1 MEPLFHALIWEAE
14 RGELGVELWLWLE
27 EGLTGAS
34 MAFGRAT
41 VTSVLPPG
49 LTSLW
54 QTQLQV
60 WQNPQNG
67 SFSWPPAKLLTD
79 FQTCAAGLAIWAR
92 GTLCDGPHRE
102 GPSCPYCRH
111 LRVLAKSRPHFHT
124 RPLHLGLFST

>member
-27 EGLTGAS
+27 DGLTGAS

-54 QTQLQV
+54 Q
-60 WQNPQNG
+60 NSAP
-67 SFSWPPAKLLTD
+67 
-79 FQTCAAGLAIWAR
+79 GLAEPPERIFLLA
-92 GTLCDGPHRE
+92 
-102 GPSCPYCRH
+102 PSKAAY
-111 LRVLAKSRPHFHT
+111 
-124 RPLHLGLFST
+124 